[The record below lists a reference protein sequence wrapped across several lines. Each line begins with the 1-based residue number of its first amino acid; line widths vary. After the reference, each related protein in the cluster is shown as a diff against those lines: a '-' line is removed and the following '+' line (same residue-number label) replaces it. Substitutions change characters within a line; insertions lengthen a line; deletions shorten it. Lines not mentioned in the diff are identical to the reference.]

1 MNRVIRYQGA
11 IYQDDHILLITH
23 RHHDTGLSYWVVPG
37 GGRED
42 DETEEE
48 CVRREM
54 KEETQ
59 LDVRIERLLIHEPAH
74 PDGIYKFRKT
84 YLCAPVGGEAAPGY
98 EPEPDAS
105 AAYAIAEVRW
115 FDLREPAS
123 WDPDLRADLV
133 TYLQMQNF
141 RKLLGYGNDSQ

>member
-1 MNRVIRYQGA
+1 MNRIIRYQGA
-11 IYQDDHILLITH
+11 IYQDHLILLITH

-48 CVRREM
+48 CVMREM
-54 KEETQ
+54 NEETH

-84 YLCAPVGGEAAPGY
+84 YLCTPIAGEAALGY

-105 AAYAIAEVRW
+105 AAYAIAKVRW

-123 WDPDLRADLV
+123 WDADLRADPI
-133 TYLQMQNF
+133 TFPQMRKFQ
-141 RKLLGYGNDSQ
+141 KLLGYE

>member
-11 IYQDDHILLITH
+11 IYQDHHILLITH

-48 CVRREM
+48 CVTREM
-54 KEETQ
+54 KEETR
-59 LDVRIERLLIHEPAH
+59 LDVRIERLLLHEPAH

-84 YLCAPVGGEAAPGY
+84 FLCTPVGGEAAPGY

-115 FDLREPAS
+115 FDLRAPAS
-123 WDPDLRADLV
+123 WDADLCADLV
-133 TYLQMQNF
+133 TYPQMRNFQN
-141 RKLLGYGNDSQ
+141 LLSYE

>member
-1 MNRVIRYQGA
+1 MNRIIRYQGA
-11 IYQDDHILLITH
+11 IYQDHLILLITH

-84 YLCAPVGGEAAPGY
+84 YLCTPIAGEAAPGY
-98 EPEPDAS
+98 EPELDAS
-105 AAYAIAEVRW
+105 AAYAIAAVRW
-115 FDLREPAS
+115 FDLRAPAS
-123 WDPDLRADLV
+123 WDPDLRADPI
-133 TYLQMQNF
+133 TFPQMQKFLN
-141 RKLLGYGNDSQ
+141 LLGYE